1 MAVDKL
7 KDVSF
12 TKWLKL
18 ENSKDPDN
26 ILPPGL
32 DFEKA
37 IYFLKNY
44 LLGEDWYV
52 NYSGSAKQIT
62 TDIVYDIL
70 KKYSKKFRKELKA
83 YEKEMRN
90 GKLL

>member
-7 KDVSF
+7 KDISF
-12 TKWLKL
+12 TEWLKL

-26 ILPPGL
+26 MLPPGL

-83 YEKEMRN
+83 YEKEMRRGN
-90 GKLL
+90 